1 MFGPPAFPTLMFLLP
16 GTSQRGILQ
25 TAGLVAERYGEA
37 QFTAPPRYLRGPEAQ
52 TSEGGA
58 RRPALNAP
66 HRIYQRF
73 LAE

>member
-1 MFGPPAFPTLMFLLP
+1 MFLLP
-16 GTSQRGILQ
+16 DTSQRGILQ

-37 QFTAPPRYLRGPEAQ
+37 QFTAPLRYLRGPETQ

-58 RRPALNAP
+58 RRPALCAAALNAP

-73 LAE
+73 LGE